1 MVTGTVEIG
10 FHDWMMDCAEAADFV
25 ISFTGDS
32 VAIDRVNCL
41 LNAVV
46 AGLDADILSAAMASP
61 RHPIPFPAI
70 FDSDFVRCRDRK
82 SVV

>member
-1 MVTGTVEIG
+1 MVTGTVETGGGGVSRGLYRIFGVSRDGRSLG

-46 AGLDADILSAAMASP
+46 AGYS
-61 RHPIPFPAI
+61 
-70 FDSDFVRCRDRK
+70 
-82 SVV
+82 